1 MRVLTNDLGKELAKL
16 LEERQVS
23 KVDIAT
29 AWATEGSA
37 LSALESTKR
46 KLAVRTLA
54 GFSMNQT
61 TPSALKRLA
70 KLGTVRLVEGST
82 GLFHVKLYL
91 FRGSR
96 GPIAWVGSANF
107 TGPGF
112 GGNEEFLYETD
123 DTDELQAW
131 FNDRWKKAGSQPDR
145 LAAYCR
151 EWVKPDVPMPG
162 ESPEFAKGAE
172 VIIIEQEGPRPPN
185 LVRGGNGNRE
195 ASKGVVTI
203 RGERYPYRSAQK
215 CLKVVLDVL
224 QKTDESFLTRCRTD
238 PRFHGKTTHYI
249 GKTRRDLGTEHY
261 RLYPTELD
269 SGWLLSSQTQTQEKW
284 ALILAAAE
292 IAGMSVQPGEMW
304 QAEENAKTE
313 VGF

>member
-1 MRVLTNDLGKELAKL
+1 MRVLTNELGKELAKL
-16 LEERQVS
+16 LEEPWVS

-37 LSALESTKR
+37 LNALESTKR

-61 TPSALKRLA
+61 TPGALERLA

-96 GPIAWVGSANF
+96 RSIAWVGSANF

-112 GGNEEFLYETD
+112 RGNEELLYETEE
-123 DTDELQAW
+123 TDELQAW

-151 EWVKPDVPMPG
+151 DWVKPDVPMPG
-162 ESPEFAKGAE
+162 ESPPDFVTEAE
-172 VIIIEQEGPRPPN
+172 VIVVEQEGPRPPN
-185 LVRGGNGNRE
+185 PVRKGGRRA
-195 ASKGVVTI
+195 ASKGVVII
-203 RGERYPYRSAQK
+203 RGERYRYSSAQQ

-224 QKTDESFLTRCRTD
+224 QKTDESFLTRCRAD
-238 PRFHGKTTHYI
+238 PRFHGETTHYI
-249 GKTRRDLGTEHY
+249 GKTRRDLGTEAFGAY
-261 RLYPTELD
+261 ATKLD
-269 SGWLLSSQTQTQEKW
+269 SGWLLSSQTQTQDKW

-292 IAGMSVQPGEMW
+292 IAGMSVQHGEMW
-304 QAEENAKTE
+304 QAEENAKTK